1 MTSTKIATLGGPPV
15 TIGAQSPAKAAGAK
29 PDPAAIKKRQQA
41 RRAAQRRRMAAR
53 ARLAQQAQLA
63 QQQAANPFA
72 QPVAPAPK
80 R

>member
-1 MTSTKIATLGGPPV
+1 MISTKIATLGGPPV

-53 ARLAQQAQLA
+53 ARLAQQAQ
-63 QQQAANPFA
+63 QQAANPFA